1 MSKIQLT
8 PEQTLAA
15 NRRSSLLV
23 SAAAGSGKTRVLTSR
38 LMAYVSDENELCDI
52 DEFLVIT
59 FTRAAAAE
67 LRGRIL
73 SGLARLSGENPQN
86 RRLRR
91 QVSLCYKANIGTI
104 HSFCTMILRENSHKL
119 DLSPDFSVGD
129 ENRCSQL
136 KEKAL
141 SKALEAAYEDIA
153 DKPDFAALA
162 ETIGVGTD
170 DSRLVDT
177 LSKLRDKIQSHPF
190 PEKWARQQ
198 LSAMELSDI
207 TDPAETPWGKQ
218 LMDDAKKTA
227 SFWLEKLNDM
237 WVSICENPDENSPL
251 IEKYGENIA
260 ETMSGLAIFSNA
272 LERGWDAASEA
283 LPISFPRLPTLTKFE
298 HAETQDYFKA
308 VRKDCKDAC
317 EKLWLIFD
325 APGEIQLA
333 RLRKTTPAM
342 CALLKLALDFDRR
355 YIQEKRRHNILDF
368 SDLEHL
374 TVELLCDSETL
385 EPTELAR
392 SISNRYREIL
402 VDEYQDVNAVQELI
416 VNSIS
421 RDGRNVF
428 MVGDVKQSIYR
439 FRLADPGIFLRKLSE
454 LPRAEISP
462 PAETASVLLSNNFRS
477 DRAVLNA
484 CNSIFSNLMS
494 STLGDV
500 DYNADSALCPPE
512 TAPPAKGEATLFV
525 ISTEG
530 GDDDDDLP
538 DKNTV
543 EAEFVVRR
551 IKEMVECGETT
562 CDGEGERPLNY
573 GDFAILIRSAN
584 KLIPVYNKAL
594 TDAGISIVGSGGSGF
609 FAADEIVV
617 MTALLSVIDSP
628 RRDIPLIAVLSS
640 PLFAY
645 TPDELAWL
653 RAEKRDMFVYDA
665 LCIFA
670 AEHEKSH
677 HFLELLDHFRTLAA
691 AMSIYELIGA
701 ICDRL
706 ELPALWT
713 AARGTTEAAEN
724 LVLYMELAAQL
735 ESGGWRSLS
744 DFLARINIM
753 EEQGPEP
760 SNSGVSGGQGVQV
773 MSIHK
778 SKGLEFPV
786 VFLCDTSRKFNKLD
800 LANPVLIHSELGLGG
815 KITDTERRIEFPGI
829 AHRAIKARLDSEQLS
844 EEMRVLYVALTRAK
858 ERLYITCT
866 AKDPLAFIEKR
877 SQPTLLPLAAEQLR
891 RAQSTAEWLVS
902 AVCVDK
908 GETLSLKVI
917 DSLVEH
923 KPPANSTPEQHIKSP
938 DPQELEA
945 LRTTLSYRYP
955 FEDAAEIPSKI
966 TATALSRL
974 EADEDSASLLEP
986 RTRSFS
992 LPKLAEAERA
1002 LSAAEKGISTHTV
1015 MQFINFSKT
1024 ASLSEI
1030 EDELF
1035 RITALGHLD
1044 ERQAKA
1050 VDKRAIFRFF
1060 TSETGRRI
1068 VAANDIFREFRF
1080 SLLVPSELFYPNAGS
1095 ESILL
1100 QGVID
1105 CCIEEAGELT
1115 IIDYKTDYVTPETLE
1130 EKALYYKP
1138 QLVAYALAM
1147 ERITKKPVRGCILCF
1162 LRAGLETHIPF
1173 EGVGQK

>member
-8 PEQTLAA
+8 PEQNLAV

-38 LMAYVSDENELCDI
+38 LMAYVSAEDELCDI
-52 DEFLVIT
+52 NEFLIIT

-73 SGLARLSGENPQN
+73 SGLTRLSGENPQN

-129 ENRCSQL
+129 ESRCNQL

-141 SKALEAAYEDIA
+141 SKALEAAYESIA
-153 DKPDFAALA
+153 ENPDFAALA

-177 LSKLRDKIQSHPF
+177 LGKLRDKIQSHPF
-190 PEKWARQQ
+190 PKKWVRQQ
-198 LSAMELSDI
+198 LSAMELSGI

-218 LMDDAKKTA
+218 LMDDAKKTV
-227 SFWLEKLNDM
+227 SFWFEKLNNM

-251 IEKYGENIA
+251 IDKYGENIA

-272 LERGWDAASEA
+272 LEKGWDAAIEA
-283 LPISFPRLPTLTKFE
+283 LPIPFSRLPTLTKFE
-298 HAETQDYFKA
+298 YAETQDYFKA

-317 EKLWLIFD
+317 ERLRLIFD
-325 APGEIQLA
+325 ASGDTQLA
-333 RLRKTTPAM
+333 RLRKTAPAM
-342 CALLKLALDFDRR
+342 RALLELALDFDLR

-374 TVELLCDSETL
+374 TAELLCDSETL

-392 SISNRYREIL
+392 NISRRYREIL

-421 RDGRNVF
+421 RDGRNIF

-454 LPRAEISP
+454 LPRADTSP
-462 PAETASVLLSNNFRS
+462 PDETASVLLSNNFRS
-477 DRAVLNA
+477 DRAVLSA
-484 CNSIFSNLMS
+484 CNSIFSKLMS
-494 STLGDV
+494 SFLGEV
-500 DYNADSALCPPE
+500 DYNADSALYPPE
-512 TAPPAKGEATLFV
+512 TAPPPRGEAKLFI

-530 GDDDDDLP
+530 GDDDDELP

-543 EAEFVVRR
+543 EAKFVAGR
-551 IKEMVECGETT
+551 IKEMVERGETIR
-562 CDGEGERPLNY
+562 DGETERPLNY

-584 KLIPVYNKAL
+584 KLSPVYNKAL
-594 TDAGISIVGSGGSGF
+594 AAAGVPIVGSGGNGF
-609 FAADEIVV
+609 FASDEIVV

-628 RRDIPLIAVLSS
+628 RRDIPLMAVLSS
-640 PLFAY
+640 PLFGY

-653 RAEKRDMFVYDA
+653 RSKNRSMSLYDA

-670 AEHEKSH
+670 AEHEKSRQ
-677 HFLELLDHFRTLAA
+677 FLESLDHFRMLCA

-724 LVLYMELAAQL
+724 LVLYMELSAQL

-744 DFLARINIM
+744 DFLARLKIM
-753 EEQGPEP
+753 EEQGLDP
-760 SNSGVSGGQGVQV
+760 SSGSAAAGQAVRV

-829 AHRAIKARLDSEQLS
+829 AHRAIKSRLDSEQLS

-866 AKDPLAFIEKR
+866 TKDPLAFIEKR
-877 SQPTLLPLAAEQLR
+877 SQPALLPLAAEQLR
-891 RAQSTAEWLVS
+891 RAQNMAEWLVS
-902 AVCVDK
+902 AACADK
-908 GETLSLKVI
+908 DETVSLEVI
-917 DSLVEH
+917 DSLIEH
-923 KPPANSTPEQHIKSP
+923 EPPENTMLKQHAKTP

-945 LRTTLSYRYP
+945 LRTVLNYRYP
-955 FEDAAEIPSKI
+955 FEHAAAIPSKI

-974 EADEDSASLLEP
+974 EADEDSASLLAP
-986 RTRSFS
+986 RARSFS
-992 LPKLAEAERA
+992 LPKLAEVERA
-1002 LSAAEKGISTHTV
+1002 LFAAEKGIATHTV

-1024 ASLSEI
+1024 ASLPEI
-1030 EDELF
+1030 ECELS

-1050 VDKRAIFRFF
+1050 VDKRAISRFF
-1060 TSETGRRI
+1060 TSETGKRI
-1068 VAANDIFREFRF
+1068 VAAENTFREFRF
-1080 SLLVPSELFYPNAGS
+1080 SLLVPSELFYPDAGS
-1095 ESILL
+1095 ENILL

-1115 IIDYKTDYVTPETLE
+1115 IIDYKTDYVTAETLE
-1130 EKALYYKP
+1130 EKAQYYRP
-1138 QLVAYALAM
+1138 QLAAYALAM
-1147 ERITKKPVRGCILCF
+1147 ERITKKTVRGCILCF

-1173 EGVGQK
+1173 KGIDKI